1 MSNYTIELRF
11 LENPPMSKL
20 FDFQYDYYMKGL
32 VNDEIYNQ
40 KKKEFE
46 NKFLEFY
53 YFDEIGYKT
62 PDRFKQRL
70 KNYLDMGFKVWQER
84 YKTELEVE
92 KQKINFLLN
101 KDLIEER
108 ITEGNATGNSSTTT
122 TSTNNSNTTSTSTNN
137 SNTTSTSTSNSNTTS
152 TSTSNSNTTANNKNT
167 VNDTPDTRFTSTEN
181 FATSITND
189 ESSTQNT
196 NSNAG
201 ETTNTNSDTGETTNT
216 NTGTGETTNTNSG
229 TGETINTSNQNSNVN
244 ERFTSKGN
252 IGITSSAELLEKW
265 REVIIDIDNEIIE
278 GAEKFF
284 MQIL

>member
-11 LENPPMSKL
+11 LNNPPMTSI
-20 FDFQYDYYMKGL
+20 FDFDYNYYMKDL
-32 VNDEIYNQ
+32 VPEEVYQQ
-40 KKKEFE
+40 KKKDFE

-62 PDRFKQRL
+62 SDRFKQRL

-92 KQKINFLLN
+92 KQEINFLLN

-108 ITEGNATGNSSTTT
+108 TTEGNATGNSSTT
-122 TSTNNSNTTSTSTNN
+122 SS
-137 SNTTSTSTSNSNTTS
+137 STSNN
-152 TSTSNSNTTANNKNT
+152 NSSANNKNT
-167 VNDTPDTRFTSTEN
+167 VNDTPDTRFTTTEN

-189 ESSTQNT
+189 ESTT
-196 NSNAG
+196 NSSNTING
-201 ETTNTNSDTGETTNT
+201 ETT
-216 NTGTGETTNTNSG
+216 
-229 TGETINTSNQNSNVN
+229 NTSNQNSNVN
-244 ERFTSKGN
+244 ERFISKGN
-252 IGITSSAELLEKW
+252 IGVTSSAELLEKW

>member
-11 LENPPMSKL
+11 LNNPPMTKL
-20 FDFQYDYYMKGL
+20 FDFSYDYYMKGL
-32 VNDEIYNQ
+32 VNDEVYEQ

-70 KNYLDMGFKVWQER
+70 KNYLDMGFKKWNER

-108 ITEGNATGNSSTTT
+108 VTEGNATGNSS
-122 TSTNNSNTTSTSTNN
+122 
-137 SNTTSTSTSNSNTTS
+137 TTS

-181 FATSITND
+181 FATSITTD
-189 ESSTQNT
+189 ETTSKSSNT
-196 NSNAG
+196 GSG
-201 ETTNTNSDTGETTNT
+201 ETT
-216 NTGTGETTNTNSG
+216 
-229 TGETINTSNQNSNVN
+229 NTSNQNSNLN

-252 IGITSSAELLEKW
+252 IGVTSSAELLEKW
-265 REVIIDIDNEIIE
+265 REVIIDIDNEIID

>member
-1 MSNYTIELRF
+1 MSKFTIELRF
-11 LENPPMSKL
+11 LETPPIYKV
-20 FDFQYDYYMKGL
+20 FDFDYDYYMKGL
-32 VNDEIYNQ
+32 VSDEVYEQ

-46 NKFLEFY
+46 NKFIDFY

-70 KNYLDMGFKVWQER
+70 KNYLDMGFKKWQER

-92 KQKINFLLN
+92 RQNINFLLN

-108 ITEGNATGNSSTTT
+108 ITEGNATGNSTT
-122 TSTNNSNTTSTSTNN
+122 TSSNTTN
-137 SNTTSTSTSNSNTTS
+137 SNSSSNS
-152 TSTSNSNTTANNKNT
+152 KNT

-189 ESSTQNT
+189 ESNTQTT
-196 NSNAG
+196 NKGAG
-201 ETTNTNSDTGETTNT
+201 ETT
-216 NTGTGETTNTNSG
+216 
-229 TGETINTSNQNSNVN
+229 NTSNQNSNVN
-244 ERFTSKGN
+244 ERFISKGN
-252 IGITSSAELLEKW
+252 IGVTSSAELLEKW

-278 GAEKFF
+278 NADMFF

>member
-11 LENPPMSKL
+11 LENPPLTSL
-20 FDFQYDYYMKGL
+20 FDFSYDYYMKGL
-32 VNDEIYNQ
+32 VSDEVYEQ

-53 YFDEIGYKT
+53 YFDEIGYKA

-70 KNYLDMGFKVWQER
+70 KNYLDMGFKKWNER

-108 ITEGNATGNSSTTT
+108 ITEGNATGNSSTT
-122 TSTNNSNTTSTSTNN
+122 SS
-137 SNTTSTSTSNSNTTS
+137 STSNN
-152 TSTSNSNTTANNKNT
+152 NSSANNKNT

-189 ESSTQNT
+189 ESTT
-196 NSNAG
+196 NSSNTING
-201 ETTNTNSDTGETTNT
+201 ETT
-216 NTGTGETTNTNSG
+216 
-229 TGETINTSNQNSNVN
+229 NTSNQNS
-244 ERFTSKGN
+244 
-252 IGITSSAELLEKW
+252 
-265 REVIIDIDNEIIE
+265 
-278 GAEKFF
+278 KF
-284 MQIL
+284 Q

>member
-11 LENPPMSKL
+11 LENPPLTSL
-20 FDFQYDYYMKGL
+20 FDFSYDYYMKGL
-32 VNDEIYNQ
+32 VNDEVYEQ

-70 KNYLDMGFKVWQER
+70 KNYLDMGFKKWNER
-84 YKTELEVE
+84 YKTELEVQ
-92 KQKINFLLN
+92 KQNINFLLN

-108 ITEGNATGNSSTTT
+108 TTEGNATGTA
-122 TSTNNSNTTSTSTNN
+122 TS
-137 SNTTSTSTSNSNTTS
+137 TSTSTSNTNN
-152 TSTSNSNTTANNKNT
+152 NSSNKNT

-181 FATSITND
+181 FATSITTD
-189 ESSTQNT
+189 ETSSNSSNT
-196 NSNAG
+196 GNG
-201 ETTNTNSDTGETTNT
+201 ETT
-216 NTGTGETTNTNSG
+216 
-229 TGETINTSNQNSNVN
+229 NTSNQNSNVN

-252 IGITSSAELLEKW
+252 IGVTSSAELLEKW

-278 GAEKFF
+278 GADIFF

>member
-11 LENPPMSKL
+11 LETPPVYNV
-20 FDFQYDYYMKGL
+20 FDFDYVYYMKGL
-32 VNDEIYNQ
+32 VSDEVYEQ

-46 NKFLEFY
+46 NKFIDFY
-53 YFDEIGYKT
+53 YFDEIGYNT

-70 KNYLDMGFKVWQER
+70 KNYLDMGFKKWQER

-92 KQKINFLLN
+92 RQDINFLLN

-108 ITEGNATGNSSTTT
+108 ITEGNATGNSSTT
-122 TSTNNSNTTSTSTNN
+122 SS
-137 SNTTSTSTSNSNTTS
+137 STSNN
-152 TSTSNSNTTANNKNT
+152 NSSANNKNT

-189 ESSTQNT
+189 ESTT
-196 NSNAG
+196 NSSNTING
-201 ETTNTNSDTGETTNT
+201 ETR
-216 NTGTGETTNTNSG
+216 
-229 TGETINTSNQNSNVN
+229 NTSNQNSNVN

-252 IGITSSAELLEKW
+252 IGVTSSAELLEKW

-278 GAEKFF
+278 NADMFF

>member
-11 LENPPMSKL
+11 LENLPMSKL

-32 VNDEIYNQ
+32 VSEEVYNQ

-70 KNYLDMGFKVWQER
+70 KNYLDMGFKKWQER

-92 KQKINFLLN
+92 RQNINFLLN

-108 ITEGNATGNSSTTT
+108 TTEGNATGTA
-122 TSTNNSNTTSTSTNN
+122 TSTSTNT
-137 SNTTSTSTSNSNTTS
+137 SNINSTSK
-152 TSTSNSNTTANNKNT
+152 NKNV

-181 FATSITND
+181 FATSITTD
-189 ESSTQNT
+189 ETTSKSSNT
-196 NSNAG
+196 GSG
-201 ETTNTNSDTGETTNT
+201 ETT
-216 NTGTGETTNTNSG
+216 
-229 TGETINTSNQNSNVN
+229 NTSNQNSNVN
-244 ERFTSKGN
+244 ERFISKGN
-252 IGITSSAELLEKW
+252 IGVTSSAELLEKW
-265 REVIIDIDNEIIE
+265 RDVIIDIDNEIIE
-278 GAEKFF
+278 GAEKYF

>member
-11 LENPPMSKL
+11 LENPPITSL

-32 VNDEIYNQ
+32 VSDEVYEQ

-46 NKFLEFY
+46 YKFLEFY

-70 KNYLDMGFKVWQER
+70 KNYLDMGFKIWNER

-92 KQKINFLLN
+92 KQNINFLLN
-101 KDLIEER
+101 KDLVEER
-108 ITEGNATGNSSTTT
+108 TTEGNATGTATT
-122 TSTNNSNTTSTSTNN
+122 N
-137 SNTTSTSTSNSNTTS
+137 STSTSNINNNS
-152 TSTSNSNTTANNKNT
+152 TNKNT
-167 VNDTPDTRFTSTEN
+167 VNDTPDTRFTTTEN

-189 ESSTQNT
+189 ESTTQATNT
-196 NSNAG
+196 GSG
-201 ETTNTNSDTGETTNT
+201 ETT
-216 NTGTGETTNTNSG
+216 
-229 TGETINTSNQNSNVN
+229 NTSNQNSNVN

-252 IGITSSAELLEKW
+252 IGVTSSAELLEKW

>member
-11 LENPPMSKL
+11 LENPPITSL
-20 FDFQYDYYMKGL
+20 FDFSYDYYMKGL
-32 VNDEIYNQ
+32 VSDEVYNQ

-70 KNYLDMGFKVWQER
+70 KNYLDMGFKKWQER

-92 KQKINFLLN
+92 RQKINFLLN

-108 ITEGNATGNSSTTT
+108 TTEGNATGIA
-122 TSTNNSNTTSTSTNN
+122 TSTSTN
-137 SNTTSTSTSNSNTTS
+137 TSNINNTS
-152 TSTSNSNTTANNKNT
+152 KNKNV

-181 FATSITND
+181 FATSITTD
-189 ESSTQNT
+189 ETTSNSSNT
-196 NSNAG
+196 GNG
-201 ETTNTNSDTGETTNT
+201 ETT
-216 NTGTGETTNTNSG
+216 
-229 TGETINTSNQNSNVN
+229 NTSNQNSNLN
-244 ERFTSKGN
+244 ERFISKGN
-252 IGITSSAELLEKW
+252 IGVTSSAELLEKW

-278 GAEKFF
+278 EADKFF
-284 MQIL
+284 MQVL

>member
-11 LENPPMSKL
+11 LENPPMTKL
-20 FDFQYDYYMKGL
+20 FDFSYDYYMKGL
-32 VNDEIYNQ
+32 VNDEVYEQ

-84 YKTELEVE
+84 YNTELEVQ
-92 KQKINFLLN
+92 KQNINFLLN

-108 ITEGNATGNSSTTT
+108 VTEGNATGNSSTT
-122 TSTNNSNTTSTSTNN
+122 SS
-137 SNTTSTSTSNSNTTS
+137 STSNN
-152 TSTSNSNTTANNKNT
+152 NSSANNKNT

-189 ESSTQNT
+189 ESTT
-196 NSNAG
+196 NSSNTING
-201 ETTNTNSDTGETTNT
+201 ETT
-216 NTGTGETTNTNSG
+216 
-229 TGETINTSNQNSNVN
+229 NTSNQNSNVN

-252 IGITSSAELLEKW
+252 IGVTSSAELLEKW
-265 REVIIDIDNEIIE
+265 REIIIDIDSEIIE
-278 GAEKFF
+278 EADKFF

>member
-11 LENPPMSKL
+11 LENPPMTKL

-32 VNDEIYNQ
+32 VNDEVYNQ
-40 KKKEFE
+40 KKKDFE

-92 KQKINFLLN
+92 KQKINLLLN
-101 KDLIEER
+101 KDIIEER
-108 ITEGNATGNSSTTT
+108 ITEGNATGNSSTT
-122 TSTNNSNTTSTSTNN
+122 STST
-137 SNTTSTSTSNSNTTS
+137 T
-152 TSTSNSNTTANNKNT
+152 NSNTTANNKNT

-181 FATSITND
+181 FATSITTD
-189 ESSTQNT
+189 ESTSNSSNT
-196 NSNAG
+196 GNG
-201 ETTNTNSDTGETTNT
+201 ETT
-216 NTGTGETTNTNSG
+216 
-229 TGETINTSNQNSNVN
+229 NTSNQNSNLN
-244 ERFTSKGN
+244 ERFISKGN
-252 IGITSSAELLEKW
+252 IGVTSSAELLEKW

>member
-11 LENPPMSKL
+11 LNNPPMTSL
-20 FDFQYDYYMKGL
+20 FDFDYNYYMKGL
-32 VNDEIYNQ
+32 VSDEVYNQ

-70 KNYLDMGFKVWQER
+70 KNYLDMGFKKWQER
-84 YKTELEVE
+84 YNTELEVQ
-92 KQKINFLLN
+92 KQNINFLLN

-108 ITEGNATGNSSTTT
+108 VTEGNATGNSSTTSSSIT
-122 TSTNNSNTTSTSTNN
+122 
-137 SNTTSTSTSNSNTTS
+137 
-152 TSTSNSNTTANNKNT
+152 NSNTTANNKNT

-189 ESSTQNT
+189 ESISNSSNT
-196 NSNAG
+196 GSG
-201 ETTNTNSDTGETTNT
+201 ETT
-216 NTGTGETTNTNSG
+216 
-229 TGETINTSNQNSNVN
+229 NTSNQNSNVN
-244 ERFTSKGN
+244 EKFTSKGN

-278 GAEKFF
+278 GAEKYF

>member
-11 LENPPMSKL
+11 LETPPVYNV
-20 FDFQYDYYMKGL
+20 FDFDYVYYMKGL
-32 VNDEIYNQ
+32 VPDEVYEQ

-46 NKFLEFY
+46 NKFIEFY

-70 KNYLDMGFKVWQER
+70 KNYLDMGFKKWQER
-84 YKTELEVE
+84 YKTEIEVE
-92 KQKINFLLN
+92 RQKINFLLN

-108 ITEGNATGNSSTTT
+108 ITEGNASGNSTTT
-122 TSTNNSNTTSTSTNN
+122 SSNTTN
-137 SNTTSTSTSNSNTTS
+137 SNSSSNS
-152 TSTSNSNTTANNKNT
+152 KNT

-181 FATSITND
+181 FATSITTD
-189 ESSTQNT
+189 ETSSISTNT
-196 NSNAG
+196 GNG
-201 ETTNTNSDTGETTNT
+201 ETT
-216 NTGTGETTNTNSG
+216 
-229 TGETINTSNQNSNVN
+229 NTSNQNSNLN

-252 IGITSSAELLEKW
+252 IGVTSSAELLEKW

-278 GAEKFF
+278 NADMFF

>member
-11 LENPPMSKL
+11 LENPPLTSL
-20 FDFQYDYYMKGL
+20 FDFSYDYYMKGL
-32 VNDEIYNQ
+32 VSDEVYEQ

-53 YFDEIGYKT
+53 YFDEIGYRT

-70 KNYLDMGFKVWQER
+70 KNYLDMGFKKWNER

-108 ITEGNATGNSSTTT
+108 ITEGNATGNSSTT
-122 TSTNNSNTTSTSTNN
+122 SS
-137 SNTTSTSTSNSNTTS
+137 STSNN
-152 TSTSNSNTTANNKNT
+152 NSSANNKNT

-189 ESSTQNT
+189 ESTT
-196 NSNAG
+196 NSSNTING
-201 ETTNTNSDTGETTNT
+201 ETT
-216 NTGTGETTNTNSG
+216 
-229 TGETINTSNQNSNVN
+229 NTSNQNSNVN
-244 ERFTSKGN
+244 ERFISKGN
-252 IGITSSAELLEKW
+252 IGVTSSAELLEKW
-265 REVIIDIDNEIIE
+265 REVIIDIDKEIID

>member
-11 LENPPMSKL
+11 LNNPPMSKL

-32 VNDEIYNQ
+32 VSEEVYQQ

-70 KNYLDMGFKVWQER
+70 KNYLDMGFKKWNER

-92 KQKINFLLN
+92 KQNINFLLN
-101 KDLIEER
+101 KDLVEER
-108 ITEGNATGNSSTTT
+108 ITSGNASGSAT
-122 TSTNNSNTTSTSTNN
+122 TSSS
-137 SNTTSTSTSNSNTTS
+137 STSNSN
-152 TSTSNSNTTANNKNT
+152 NTANNKNI
-167 VNDTPDTRFTSTEN
+167 VNDTPDTRFATTEN
-181 FATSITND
+181 FATSITED
-189 ESSTQNT
+189 K
-196 NSNAG
+196 
-201 ETTNTNSDTGETTNT
+201 TTSQST
-216 NTGTGETTNTNSG
+216 NTGTGETTS
-229 TGETINTSNQNSNVN
+229 TSNQNNNVTDK
-244 ERFTSKGN
+244 FTSKGN

-265 REVIIDIDNEIIE
+265 RDIIIDVDNEIIE
-278 GAEKFF
+278 EAEKLF

>member
-11 LENPPMSKL
+11 LENPPMTKL
-20 FDFQYDYYMKGL
+20 FDFSYDYYMKGL
-32 VNDEIYNQ
+32 VNDEVYEQ

-70 KNYLDMGFKVWQER
+70 KNYLDMGFKKWNER

-92 KQKINFLLN
+92 RQKINFLLN

-108 ITEGNATGNSSTTT
+108 TTEGNATGNSSTT
-122 TSTNNSNTTSTSTNN
+122 SS
-137 SNTTSTSTSNSNTTS
+137 STSNN
-152 TSTSNSNTTANNKNT
+152 NSSANNKNT

-189 ESSTQNT
+189 ESTT
-196 NSNAG
+196 NSSNTING
-201 ETTNTNSDTGETTNT
+201 ETT
-216 NTGTGETTNTNSG
+216 
-229 TGETINTSNQNSNVN
+229 NTSNQNSNVN
-244 ERFTSKGN
+244 ERFISKGN
-252 IGITSSAELLEKW
+252 IGVTSSAELLEKW

>member
-11 LENPPMSKL
+11 LENPPLTSL
-20 FDFQYDYYMKGL
+20 FDFSYDYYMKGL
-32 VNDEIYNQ
+32 VNDEVYEQ

-70 KNYLDMGFKVWQER
+70 KNYLDMGFKKWQER
-84 YKTELEVE
+84 YNTELEVQ
-92 KQKINFLLN
+92 KQNINFLLN

-108 ITEGNATGNSSTTT
+108 TTEGNATGTA
-122 TSTNNSNTTSTSTNN
+122 TS
-137 SNTTSTSTSNSNTTS
+137 TSTSTSNTNN
-152 TSTSNSNTTANNKNT
+152 NSSNKNT

-189 ESSTQNT
+189 ESTT
-196 NSNAG
+196 NSSNTANG
-201 ETTNTNSDTGETTNT
+201 ETT
-216 NTGTGETTNTNSG
+216 
-229 TGETINTSNQNSNVN
+229 NTSNQNSNIN

-252 IGITSSAELLEKW
+252 IGVTSSAELLEKW

-278 GAEKFF
+278 GAEKYF

>member
-11 LENPPMSKL
+11 LENPPMTKL
-20 FDFQYDYYMKGL
+20 FDFSYDYYMKGL
-32 VNDEIYNQ
+32 VNDEVYEQ

-84 YKTELEVE
+84 YNTELEVQ
-92 KQKINFLLN
+92 KQNINFLLN

-108 ITEGNATGNSSTTT
+108 ITEGNATGNSSTT
-122 TSTNNSNTTSTSTNN
+122 SS
-137 SNTTSTSTSNSNTTS
+137 STSNN
-152 TSTSNSNTTANNKNT
+152 NSSANNKNT

-181 FATSITND
+181 FATSITTD
-189 ESSTQNT
+189 ENSS
-196 NSNAG
+196 NSSITANG
-201 ETTNTNSDTGETTNT
+201 ETT
-216 NTGTGETTNTNSG
+216 
-229 TGETINTSNQNSNVN
+229 NTSNQNSSMS
-244 ERFTSKGN
+244 EKFTSKGN
-252 IGITSSAELLEKW
+252 IGVTSSAELLEKW

>member
-11 LENPPMSKL
+11 LNNPPMSKL

-32 VNDEIYNQ
+32 VSEEVYNE

-70 KNYLDMGFKVWQER
+70 KNYLDMGFKKWQER
-84 YKTELEVE
+84 YKTELEVQ
-92 KQKINFLLN
+92 KQNINFLLN

-108 ITEGNATGNSSTTT
+108 ITEGNATGNSSTT
-122 TSTNNSNTTSTSTNN
+122 STST
-137 SNTTSTSTSNSNTTS
+137 T
-152 TSTSNSNTTANNKNT
+152 NSNTTANNKNT

-189 ESSTQNT
+189 ESIT
-196 NSNAG
+196 NSSNTGNG
-201 ETTNTNSDTGETTNT
+201 ETTN
-216 NTGTGETTNTNSG
+216 
-229 TGETINTSNQNSNVN
+229 ISNQNSNVN

-252 IGITSSAELLEKW
+252 IGVTSSAELLEKW
-265 REVIIDIDNEIIE
+265 RDVIIDIDNEIIE

>member
-11 LENPPMSKL
+11 LNNPPMTSL
-20 FDFQYDYYMKGL
+20 FDFPYDYYMKGL

-40 KKKEFE
+40 KKKDFE

-70 KNYLDMGFKVWQER
+70 KNYLDMGFKKWNER

-92 KQKINFLLN
+92 RQDINFLLN

-108 ITEGNATGNSSTTT
+108 TTEGNATGTA
-122 TSTNNSNTTSTSTNN
+122 TS
-137 SNTTSTSTSNSNTTS
+137 TSTSTSNTNN
-152 TSTSNSNTTANNKNT
+152 NSSNKNT
-167 VNDTPDTRFTSTEN
+167 VNDTPDTRFTTTEN
-181 FATSITND
+181 FATSITTD
-189 ESSTQNT
+189 ETSSNSTNT
-196 NSNAG
+196 GNG
-201 ETTNTNSDTGETTNT
+201 ETT
-216 NTGTGETTNTNSG
+216 
-229 TGETINTSNQNSNVN
+229 NTSNQNSNIN
-244 ERFTSKGN
+244 ERFISKGN
-252 IGITSSAELLEKW
+252 IGVTSSAELLEKW

-278 GAEKFF
+278 GAEKYF

>member
-11 LENPPMSKL
+11 LETPPVYNV
-20 FDFQYDYYMKGL
+20 FDFDYNYYMKGL
-32 VNDEIYNQ
+32 VSDEVYEQ

-46 NKFLEFY
+46 NKFIDFY

-70 KNYLDMGFKVWQER
+70 KNYLDMGFKKWQER
-84 YKTELEVE
+84 YKTEIEVE
-92 KQKINFLLN
+92 RQKINFLLN

-108 ITEGNATGNSSTTT
+108 ITEGNATGNSTT
-122 TSTNNSNTTSTSTNN
+122 TSSNTTN
-137 SNTTSTSTSNSNTTS
+137 SNSSSNS
-152 TSTSNSNTTANNKNT
+152 KNT

-189 ESSTQNT
+189 ESNTQTT
-196 NSNAG
+196 NNGAG
-201 ETTNTNSDTGETTNT
+201 ETT
-216 NTGTGETTNTNSG
+216 
-229 TGETINTSNQNSNVN
+229 NTSNQNSNVN
-244 ERFTSKGN
+244 ERFISKGN
-252 IGITSSAELLEKW
+252 IGVTSSAELLEKW

-278 GAEKFF
+278 NADMFF

>member
-11 LENPPMSKL
+11 LNNPPMTTL
-20 FDFQYDYYMKGL
+20 FDFQYDYYMKDL
-32 VNDEIYNQ
+32 VPEEVYNQ

-62 PDRFKQRL
+62 PDMFKQRL
-70 KNYLDMGFKVWQER
+70 KNYLDMGFKKWNER

-101 KDLIEER
+101 KDLTEER
-108 ITEGNATGNSSTTT
+108 ITEGNATGNSSTT
-122 TSTNNSNTTSTSTNN
+122 STST
-137 SNTTSTSTSNSNTTS
+137 T
-152 TSTSNSNTTANNKNT
+152 NSNTTANNKNT

-189 ESSTQNT
+189 ESISNSSNT
-196 NSNAG
+196 GNG
-201 ETTNTNSDTGETTNT
+201 ETT
-216 NTGTGETTNTNSG
+216 
-229 TGETINTSNQNSNVN
+229 NTSNQNSKVN
-244 ERFTSKGN
+244 EKFTSKGN
-252 IGITSSAELLEKW
+252 IGVTSSAELLEKW

-278 GAEKFF
+278 GAEKYF